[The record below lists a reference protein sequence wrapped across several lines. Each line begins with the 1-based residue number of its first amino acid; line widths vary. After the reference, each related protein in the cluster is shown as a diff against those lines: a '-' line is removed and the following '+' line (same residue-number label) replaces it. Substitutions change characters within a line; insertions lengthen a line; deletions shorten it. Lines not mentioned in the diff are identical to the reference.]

1 MRCRLVACRINQPL
15 FCKCQD
21 DGAGQQ
27 ASMFRKDGSVSQSS
41 LISLRTAETSLS
53 SEALLGNS
61 VATRVC
67 RLISLLSR
75 SSPFMGA
82 GQAAGTE
89 RHETTEPA
97 AMNGPAHA
105 DLSAWRADPRKNK
118 PAGAMDGPAHADLS
132 ARRAD
137 PRKNKPAGAMDGPA
151 GVKWRGQDSNL
162 RPRGYEPR
170 ELPGC
175 STPRRVCCLGRTPL
189 LTCPPDPVRGII
201 PRQTAK

>member
-1 MRCRLVACRINQPL
+1 MMRCRLVACRINQPL

-118 PAGAMDGPAHADLS
+118 PAGAMDGPA
-132 ARRAD
+132 
-137 PRKNKPAGAMDGPA
+137 

-189 LTCPPDPVRGII
+189 LTCPPDPVLGII